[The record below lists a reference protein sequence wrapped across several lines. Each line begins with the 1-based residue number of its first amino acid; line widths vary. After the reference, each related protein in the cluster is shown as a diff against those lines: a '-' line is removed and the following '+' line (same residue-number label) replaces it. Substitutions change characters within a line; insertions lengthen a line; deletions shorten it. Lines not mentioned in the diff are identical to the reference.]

1 MTVVVV
7 VVVAVY
13 EYDDSTDGSDDDD
26 GWCRCS
32 DTIPVTLATP
42 FVALV
47 RLCGTTILI
56 SRAAI
61 TLSLSIF
68 SSTYY
73 YYSSSTGIHAIC
85 DGRMCVVC
93 TGKNVT
99 IWKRLTKR

>member
-1 MTVVVV
+1 MLLLWVRRGIVSSVMTVVVV
-7 VVVAVY
+7 VVVVAY
-13 EYDDSTDGSDDDD
+13 EYDDSTDGSDDDDD

-61 TLSLSIF
+61 TLSLSIYLYL
-68 SSTYY
+68 SYMRWSNVL
-73 YYSSSTGIHAIC
+73 C
-85 DGRMCVVC
+85 VLERM
-93 TGKNVT
+93 
-99 IWKRLTKR
+99 

>member
-7 VVVAVY
+7 VVVAAY
-13 EYDDSTDGSDDDD
+13 DDDSTDDDDDDDDDDD

-32 DTIPVTLATP
+32 DTIPVTFATP

-56 SRAAI
+56 GRVAI

-85 DGRMCVVC
+85 DDRMCVCVLE
-93 TGKNVT
+93 
-99 IWKRLTKR
+99 RM